1 MFITASIFIK
11 PEFQPQ
17 IKTLLNVTILK
28 DSSLNLEIAL
38 LRQNET
44 CEGFCRSLEHSH
56 LA

>member
-44 CEGFCRSLEHSH
+44 
-56 LA
+56 